1 MRSDDRTA
9 GDTASPLRLTI
20 GAFMALVAF
29 DAMMGGSIAALLQV
43 EGWTPLDQRINN
55 VYQANYAMVV
65 IATLGWLYF
74 FKKLKRPVL
83 ALVLLFVCY
92 VEDTLFYI
100 AVAIANPLIYIL
112 TKGAT
117 YHPHGGGLF
126 PDSISG
132 WTGWVGRMVAGQN
145 VSFEIYWVFAL
156 NILAIVAA
164 WLILRNG
171 KT

>member
-1 MRSDDRTA
+1 MNVDRETA
-9 GDTASPLRLTI
+9 GNPFAQFRLAAAVFI
-20 GAFMALVAF
+20 ALVAF
-29 DAMMGGSIAALLQV
+29 DAMLGGSIAALLQV

-83 ALVLLFVCY
+83 ALIVLFGGY
-92 VEDTLFYI
+92 VEDTLFYL
-100 AVAIANPLIYIL
+100 AVAIFNPLIYIL
-112 TKGAT
+112 TKGET
-117 YHPHGGGLF
+117 YHAHGGGLF

-132 WTGWVGRMVAGQN
+132 WTGWTGRMLVGQN
-145 VSFEIYWVFAL
+145 VSFEIHWVFAL
-156 NILAIVAA
+156 NMLAIIAV
-164 WLILRNG
+164 WLILKTG